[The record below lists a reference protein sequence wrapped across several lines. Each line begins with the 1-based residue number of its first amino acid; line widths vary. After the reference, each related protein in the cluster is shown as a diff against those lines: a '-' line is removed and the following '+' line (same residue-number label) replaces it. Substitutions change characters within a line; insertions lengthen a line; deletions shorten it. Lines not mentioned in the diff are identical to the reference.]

1 MAHPIHPAIVHFP
14 IACWT
19 LSTLGDIASFWLGEP
34 AWRISGVLLII
45 GTLSA
50 IGAMIT
56 GLLDLRTIK
65 SSGEAARIADV
76 HLQLI
81 LAAWMLYASSLLLR
95 LMDQRLSA
103 PGLMGICLSI
113 LGFAVLGVA
122 GWYGGKLVY
131 EHGVGIGRQ

>member
-19 LSTLGDIASFWLGEP
+19 LSTLGDVASCWLGEP

-45 GTLSA
+45 GTVSA

-56 GLLDLRTIK
+56 GLLDLRK
-65 SSGEAARIADV
+65 VESSSEAARIADV

-95 LMDQRLSA
+95 LMEQRLSA
-103 PGLMGICLSI
+103 PGLMGIGLSV

-131 EHGVGIGRQ
+131 EHGVGVGRQ